1 MEITYY
7 SYKEIIPDSPGVEIK
22 SFISPALG
30 EGEELTYLGKHK
42 DRHYITLPKTV
53 EIGEQSPECDVQHH
67 EQLPEDVEFSLM
79 SEGSLAQ
86 SLNIKQS
93 LSELKDP
100 ASIDIAVAY
109 ELADIRTT
117 IRALA
122 ELLSALVS
130 SVPVTMSVDDRS
142 AASGKSFI
150 ISPGS
155 ISILNK
161 LSGNA
166 QSVKDELNKAGL

>member
-7 SYKEIIPDSPGVEIK
+7 SYKEIIPDSPGIETK
-22 SFISPALG
+22 SFIAPALD
-30 EGEELTYLGKHK
+30 EGEELVYLGKYK

-53 EIGEQSPECDVQHH
+53 QIGEQLPECDVQHYD
-67 EQLPEDVEFSLM
+67 QLPEEAEFALM

-100 ASIDIAVAY
+100 ANIDIAVAY
-109 ELADIRTT
+109 ELAEIRTSV
-117 IRALA
+117 RALA

-142 AASGKSFI
+142 ASSGKSFI

-155 ISILNK
+155 MSILNK
-161 LSGNA
+161 LTGSA
-166 QSVKDELNKAGL
+166 QSVKDELSKAGL